1 NRLRLS
7 GQTRHRSKGEKSY
20 SNQRRRQPPP
30 LHLPNDLSTRNTTTG
45 RLAEQP
51 KNLLPRTTPTSHSS
65 SQALDLQGF
74 FDQLVAGS
82 GAHYR
87 RLRAG
92 VNDFL

>member
-1 NRLRLS
+1 
-7 GQTRHRSKGEKSY
+7 
-20 SNQRRRQPPP
+20 
-30 LHLPNDLSTRNTTTG
+30 
-45 RLAEQP
+45 
-51 KNLLPRTTPTSHSS
+51 TTPTPRPS

-92 VNDFL
+92 VNDFLQFCCREPQTKQTATLAQQTADWTDWTQSA